1 MAIQTGVAIQER
13 RPTNTWAA
21 VVGAIVIGVLL
32 AVFAAGALTDRGAT
46 QAPLRNGPVTITHP
60 VQYPRA
66 PYRAPQA
73 PATYP
78 RASYRAPQLNEVN
91 AAHAS
96 ARG

>member
-13 RPTNTWAA
+13 RPNMWAA

-66 PYRAPQA
+66 PYRAPQT
-73 PATYP
+73 PASYS
-78 RASYRAPQLNEVN
+78 RAAYRAPQVN
-91 AAHAS
+91 AAHAA